1 MDSDET
7 PFRAWWK
14 RQAWI
19 RFLILLIAAWFLL
32 MFILLPLTRIMS
44 TGIVKCPQRL
54 PELEGT
60 IGKEQDT
67 WERTFSLLGIVVA
80 FGAAVFYRQFMPTV
94 NVRLAPEWKDPAN
107 GILSLSLEVENNS
120 RIGIRRDK
128 SSVCVQVLEH
138 DARSFAKVKFK
149 DAEWVSFEEPQFQKH
164 EKEWDRSAQWSEP
177 QNVLQT
183 PGIYEPDQV
192 SHVEVLR
199 KCSPEKWLHC
209 AIRYKNRLNP
219 IARWIRWQT
228 QDRFT
233 TTAWV
238 APAVLAVPVTG
249 SGSRGTEDFK
259 NPA

>member
-128 SSVCVQVLEH
+128 SSVCCCCCWGFPSSWI
-138 DARSFAKVKFK
+138 ARRPTFWATP
-149 DAEWVSFEEPQFQKH
+149 VSAC
-164 EKEWDRSAQWSEP
+164 RSAGYATW
-177 QNVLQT
+177 
-183 PGIYEPDQV
+183 
-192 SHVEVLR
+192 
-199 KCSPEKWLHC
+199 
-209 AIRYKNRLNP
+209 
-219 IARWIRWQT
+219 
-228 QDRFT
+228 
-233 TTAWV
+233 
-238 APAVLAVPVTG
+238 
-249 SGSRGTEDFK
+249 
-259 NPA
+259 